1 MNYIKI
7 SHLIKKG
14 QLIGYVGDSGYG
26 SVGTTRKFA
35 PHLHF
40 GMYDANWKVINPYSY
55 LKYWEITYES
65 GF

>member
-1 MNYIKI
+1 VNYIKI

-26 SVGTTRKFA
+26 SVGTTGN
-35 PHLHF
+35 LHF

-55 LKYWEITYES
+55 LKYWEWKMNHQ
-65 GF
+65 